1 MWRMSTFNININFE
15 GDKLL
20 KSQSLIPY
28 PCGPRNIE
36 KGAQNV
42 TKNDKNTLETPYNM
56 DGGISKM
63 FHMHFYI
70 LRRFGY

>member
-1 MWRMSTFNININFE
+1 MLIFNITINYE
-15 GDKLL
+15 GEKPL
-20 KSQSLIPY
+20 KSRSLIPY
-28 PCGPRNIE
+28 PCGPRNIQ

-42 TKNDKNTLETPYNM
+42 TKNEKNKFETPYNM

-63 FHMHFYI
+63 FHMHFDM